1 MVFVE
6 EKLTVRAK
14 YAKVMEHV
22 DGMSFPLTEHFVS
35 TGFSFTCYCSM
46 FIYLPNA

>member
-22 DGMSFPLTEHFVS
+22 DGNELSSH
-35 TGFSFTCYCSM
+35 
-46 FIYLPNA
+46 